1 MKPSEFAEL
10 LGVSI
15 KTLHRW
21 DKTGKLTAKRTL
33 SNHRYYT
40 EDDIAVA
47 KGLKLTPATRK
58 NVLYCRVSSKKQS
71 TELEN
76 QKKTLLSF
84 SIAKGISA
92 DEIITEIGGGLNF
105 KRPLFLKLVIEALEG
120 KVDLI
125 IVAHKDRLCR
135 FAFELLET
143 LFARNGCQI
152 LVANQESLSLQQELV
167 EDMLAIIHCFSCRI
181 YGSRSD
187 ANKRTKAFREILD
200 IPPEKMLTLRKEI
213 DM

>member
-10 LGVSI
+10 VGVSV

-40 EDDIAVA
+40 EEDLAIA
-47 KGLKLTPATRK
+47 KGLKFMPTKRK
-58 NVLYCRVSSKKQS
+58 NVLYCRVSSKKQA

-76 QKKTLLSF
+76 QKNALLSF
-84 SIAKGISA
+84 ILAKGISA

-152 LVANQESLSLQQELV
+152 LVANQEHLSPQQELV

-181 YGSRSD
+181 YGSRSY
-187 ANKRTKAFREILD
+187 AKQKTKAFREMLD
-200 IPPEKMLTLRKEI
+200 IPPEKMLTLRKHIE
-213 DM
+213 M

>member
-1 MKPSEFAEL
+1 MKPQEFAEL
-10 LGVSI
+10 LGVSV

-21 DKTGKLTAKRTL
+21 DKTGKLVAKRTL

-40 EDDIAVA
+40 EEDVAVA
-47 KGLKLTPATRK
+47 KGLKPIPSKRK
-58 NVLYCRVSSKKQS
+58 NILYCRVSSKKQL

-76 QKKTLLSF
+76 QKNSMLSF
-84 SIAKGISA
+84 LLAKGIA
-92 DEIITEIGGGLNF
+92 TDEIICEIGGGLNF
-105 KRPLFLKLVIEALEG
+105 KRPLFLKLVTSALEG

-152 LVANQESLSLQQELV
+152 LVANQEQLSPQQELV

-181 YGSRSD
+181 YGSRSY
-187 ANKRTKAFREILD
+187 ANQKTKAFREILD
-200 IPPEKMLTLRKEI
+200 IPSEKMLTLRKEI
-213 DM
+213 DL